1 MQSVPLVPTP
11 LYGLRA
17 WNVVGEPGAELLK
30 GPQQGGAWPPGGQWV
45 EAVCSQSAVHQA
57 PVKDCGCGL
66 HAWHPT
72 PRHARRI
79 VAGRGEVPGIVEA
92 RGAIEVHDDGF
103 RAQRARPFA
112 LFLLPGRNARLVNR
126 LAEAYGVQV
135 VDARGADDVLAFCQE
150 RGLGLD
156 EAVVAELLG
165 PEGEER
171 RRAARRRQRFEALR
185 FAAAIAV
192 ALLLVVIGLQVAT
205 DPPGDH
211 VLNGRTGE
219 IHVRH

>member
-1 MQSVPLVPTP
+1 MQSVPLVPAP

-17 WNVVGEPGAELLK
+17 WKVVGEAGAELLK
-30 GPQQGGAWPPGGQWV
+30 GPQQGGTWPPGGQWL
-45 EAVCSQSAVHQA
+45 EALCSQSQEHQA
-57 PVKDCGCGL
+57 PVQGCGCGL

-72 PRHARRI
+72 PRLARRI
-79 VAGRGEVPGIVEA
+79 LAGRGEVPGIVEA

-126 LAEAYGVQV
+126 LAKAYGVRV
-135 VDARGADDVLAFCQE
+135 VDARGADDVMAFCQE

-171 RRAARRRQRFEALR
+171 RRAARRRLRFEALR

-205 DPPGDH
+205 DPPGDR
-211 VLNGRTGE
+211 VLHGRTGE
-219 IHVRH
+219 IHVKH